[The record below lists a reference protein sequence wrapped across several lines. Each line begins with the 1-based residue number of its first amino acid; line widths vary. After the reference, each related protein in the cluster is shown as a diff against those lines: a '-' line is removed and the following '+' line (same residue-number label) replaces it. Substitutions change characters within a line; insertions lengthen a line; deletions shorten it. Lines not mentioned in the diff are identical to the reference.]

1 MMAPRPIRGTPMAE
15 PSTAPVQRGP
25 TSGVHRAVGELKPPI
40 LASEALREE
49 LAPLQP
55 ARAECRFWLL
65 GVALALTALGLSMRF
80 GVGVPSV
87 RGDAATLCFSAAG
100 AITAAAA
107 LPFPYALRAVVALV
121 VGGALMVLGLRGS
134 GPLAGLLIDGSL
146 PRGVARV
153 VTLAILPAALL
164 FRSRYRAF
172 PRARVVLAAALVI
185 SLPFVAT
192 AGLLVADPS
201 APWLARLGA
210 GASIAWVLASC
221 FGFMGHG
228 TTGWGA
234 VWAVLV
240 LVGVPVEVALRQ
252 FFLADA
258 ATGFLTYPAT
268 AIGLVCASALAS
280 LGLFQ
285 LFASIWAPEARRRSP
300 VGAPEPKP
308 ESSGSGIA

>member
-1 MMAPRPIRGTPMAE
+1 MPQ
-15 PSTAPVQRGP
+15 PSTAPIQRGP
-25 TSGVHRAVGELKPPI
+25 TSGVHRAVGEPKPPI

-65 GVALALTALGLSMRF
+65 GVALALTALGLAMRF
-80 GVGVPSV
+80 GIGVPSV

-100 AITAAAA
+100 AITAAAV
-107 LPFPYALRAVVALV
+107 LPFPYALRAMVALV
-121 VGGALMVLGLRGS
+121 VGGTLMVLGLRGG
-134 GPLAGLLIDGSL
+134 GPLAGLMIDGSL
-146 PRGVARV
+146 ARGIARII
-153 VTLAILPAALL
+153 TLAVLPAALL

-172 PRARVVLAAALVI
+172 PRARWVLASALLI
-185 SLPFVAT
+185 SLPFVAM
-192 AGLLVADPS
+192 AGMLVADPG

-210 GASIAWVLASC
+210 GTSIAWVLASC

-234 VWAVLV
+234 VWASLV
-240 LVGVPVEVALRQ
+240 LTGVPLEVGLRH

-258 ATGFLTYPAT
+258 ATGLLTYPAT
-268 AIGLVCASALAS
+268 AIGLICASALAS

-300 VGAPEPKP
+300 VGAPDAKP